1 MQNSSSLHKTS
12 TSTQPHPTQPSD
24 VAATNALIGS
34 LAIALPVVVICAIA
48 AYRKHQST
56 LMQRRVQRLNR
67 IWQLD
72 SSKNLS

>member
-1 MQNSSSLHKTS
+1 MQNSSSIHKTS
-12 TSTQPHPTQPSD
+12 TSTQHTLVQPTD

-34 LAIALPVVVICAIA
+34 LAIALPIAVLCAIVGR
-48 AYRKHQST
+48 RKYQST

-67 IWQLD
+67 IWELD